1 MVVVKGPSYDGK
13 DRENVGTYIKLQI
26 IFMKKLLFIMTFATV
41 IAACSS
47 GNATAAPKQLV
58 IDNGLTAEEKAEG
71 KFTAEIMWKMGRIG
85 AQTLS
90 ADGKLLLYTLTQYN
104 LAENRGLTSIYLRDM
119 TTGEERCLTDNTSS
133 NSAPQWLDSR
143 SFAFMSNRSGSNQVW
158 AMNVDGSN
166 IRQLTSLDKDV
177 EGYGIAGDHAFYVQR
192 VKVAPF
198 KGSDK
203 YADMDKSKVRI
214 YDDLMVRHWDYWD
227 DGSYLHIFAA
237 DYVDGKIQNGKDI
250 IGEDAA
256 YDAPLAPYFDTAEI
270 RLSDD
275 GSMLAYTCKPL
286 TGTEYA
292 LSTDSDIFLYNFATG
307 ATRNISKEAATA
319 DEKFVGY
326 DKYPVF
332 SPDGSKIAF
341 RSQRRPGNEADQQRL
356 WVFDLNTGKADYIT
370 RNHDICATEVVWD
383 GNKGIYFVVPWRGTH
398 QIAYIDLKGN
408 LKFITEGDHD
418 INTFTMAGGKIVANM
433 NTISKAVELYS
444 VNLKS
449 GALTQLTDVNRE
461 IYDNIRFGEVQK
473 RWIKTTDGKEMLT
486 WVILPPDF
494 DPNKKYP
501 TLLYCQGGPQS
512 TVSQFWSYRWNFQL
526 MAAQGYVIVA
536 PNRRGCPSFG
546 QEWTDQISGDY
557 SGQNIR
563 DYLAAI
569 DEVSKEPFVDKNHR
583 GCVGASYGGY
593 STYYLAG
600 VHEGRFKAFIAHCGI
615 FNFESMYGE
624 TEELFFIN
632 HDYGGNYWDKSNAI
646 AQRSYAN
653 SPHKFVDRWDTPIM
667 IITGEYDFRIPYT
680 QSLQAFTA
688 ARVRGLDSR
697 LVVFENEGHQV
708 FQPQNSLTWNR
719 EFFSWL
725 DKYVKN
731 PAE

>member
-1 MVVVKGPSYDGK
+1 
-13 DRENVGTYIKLQI
+13 
-26 IFMKKLLFIMTFATV
+26 MKKILFIMTFASLL
-41 IAACSS
+41 ALGSCDENS
-47 GNATAAPKQLV
+47 NLPKPLT
-58 IDNGLTAEEKAEG
+58 IDNKLTEAEKAEG
-71 KFTAEIMWKMGRIG
+71 KLTAEVMWKMARIG

-90 ADGKLLLYTLTQYN
+90 EDGTKLVYALTEYN
-104 LAENRGLTSIYLRDM
+104 LAENRSVTTLHLRDM
-119 TTGEERCLTDNTSS
+119 ASGEETRLTDYNSS
-133 NSAPQWLDSR
+133 NHSAQWIDASNI
-143 SFAFMSNRSGSNQVW
+143 AFLSNRTGSSQVW
-158 AMNVDGSN
+158 AMDVNTKAV
-166 IRQLTSLDKDV
+166 RQLTAFDKDV
-177 EGYGIAGDHAFYVQR
+177 EGFGIAGDHAFYVQR
-192 VKVAPF
+192 VKVAPL

-237 DYVDGKIQNGKDI
+237 DYANGKIAEGKDI
-250 IGEDAA
+250 IGADKA
-256 YDAPLAPYFDTAEI
+256 YDAPLAPYFDCAEI
-270 RLSDD
+270 RLSPD
-275 GSMLAYTCKPL
+275 GTKLAYTCKPL

-292 LSTDSDIFLYNFATG
+292 LSTDSDIFLYDFATE
-307 ATRNISKEAATA
+307 ATRNLSKEAAATGV
-319 DEKFVGY
+319 DKFVGY

-356 WVFDLNTGKADYIT
+356 WVFDLNTNKCDYIT
-370 RNHDICATEVVWD
+370 RGQDYCVTEVAWD
-383 GNKGIYFVVPWRGTH
+383 GNEAMYFILPWRGTH
-398 QIAYIDLKGN
+398 HVARIGLDGKMTQITKGN
-408 LKFITEGDHD
+408 YDF
-418 INTFTMAGGKIVANM
+418 NTFTFANGKIVANM
-433 NTISKAVELYS
+433 NSISKAVELYD
-444 VNLKS
+444 VNPTT
-449 GALTQLTDVNRE
+449 GEFAQITDVNRE
-461 IYDNIRFGEVQK
+461 IYDNIKFGEVQE

-494 DPNKKYP
+494 DPTKKYP

-557 SGQNIR
+557 SGQNIK

-569 DEVSKEPFVDKNHR
+569 DEVSKEPWVDKDHR

-600 VHEGRFKAFIAHCGI
+600 VHQNRFKAFIAHCGI
-615 FNFESMYGE
+615 FNFESMYGH
-624 TEELFFIN
+624 TEELFFVTN
-632 HDYGGNYWDKSNAI
+632 DYGGAYWDKNNAT

-653 SPHKFVDRWDTPIM
+653 SPHKLVANWNAPIM
-667 IITGEYDFRIPYT
+667 IITGEKDYRIPYS
-680 QSLQAFTA
+680 QSLEAFTA
-688 ARVRGLDSR
+688 ARVQGIDAR
-697 LVVFENEGHQV
+697 LVSFENEAHQV
-708 FQPQNSLTWNR
+708 FQPQNSVVWNR

-725 DKYVKN
+725 DKYLK
-731 PAE
+731 